1 MGQGL
6 QAMLLELVG
15 RRVEKRVVLLGL
27 DNAGKTTC
35 VYRLLLGRKVDTVP
49 TIGFNSEEVRHGR
62 CNFVMWD
69 IGGQAKIRKLWRHY
83 VESADA
89 LVFVVDAQD
98 RARLREARAAFKRCV
113 RWGWVDCGLWMARCG
128 FLGWVASGCLS
139 VGRSVNPP
147 TTRPDK
153 INSINRN
160 TRHVIPTPPPGSTQD
175 AAAQDAQEHGAA
187 HPGQQDGLRGVHDA
201 VGDRGGARRPQG
213 NRQTN

>member
-113 RWGWVDCGLWMARCG
+113 RWGWGWGWVDCVV
-128 FLGWVASGCLS
+128 WVFGVGVGCLS
-139 VGRSVNPP
+139 LGRSVGQP
-147 TTRPDK
+147 TYLALIKKKFNHSKHTSP
-153 INSINRN
+153 
-160 TRHVIPTPPPGSTQD
+160 PPPGSPQD

-187 HPGQQDGLRGVHDA
+187 RPGQQDGLRGVHDA

-213 NRQTN
+213 KSHTN